1 MCLIIAETGNRKLY
15 LEIIIMIIRKIP
27 SSGEELPVVGIGTWK
42 AFDVSQDQY
51 PDLKKVLSALHE
63 GGGRLID
70 SSPMYGKSE
79 AVIGAITAPLETV
92 NDFFY
97 ATKVWTTGKEQ
108 GIQQMED
115 SIKKMGRRTVD
126 LMQIHNLTDWK
137 THMPQL
143 RRWKEEG
150 KIRYIGITHYTD
162 ASHEKLEEVMI
173 AEKPDFVQFNY
184 SIESRNAE
192 KRLLDAASSLG
203 IATLIN
209 RPFGTGD
216 LFNKVRGKVLPA
228 WAIENDM
235 KTWSEYFLKYIIAH
249 PAVTWVIPA
258 TANPEHA
265 NENVKAGIGK
275 LPEKEVRKMMVDHL
289 RDL

>member
-1 MCLIIAETGNRKLY
+1 
-15 LEIIIMIIRKIP
+15 MIIRKIP

-42 AFDVSQDQY
+42 SFDVGKEQY
-51 PDLKKVLSALHE
+51 SDLKKVLSSLHK

-79 AVIGAITAPLETV
+79 AVIGAITSQMVTT
-92 NDFFY
+92 NNFFY
-97 ATKVWTTGKEQ
+97 ATKVWTTGKEK
-108 GIQQMED
+108 GIHQMET
-115 SIKKMGRRTVD
+115 SMKKMGRKAID

-150 KIRYIGITHYTD
+150 LIRYIGITHYTD
-162 ASHEKLEEVMI
+162 ASHEMLEGIMI

-216 LFNKVRGKVLPA
+216 LFNKVRGKELPA
-228 WAIENDM
+228 WAIDNDM
-235 KTWSEYFLKYIIAH
+235 GTWSKYFLKYIVAN
-249 PAVTWVIPA
+249 PAVTCIIPA
-258 TANPEHA
+258 TGNPEH
-265 NENVKAGIGK
+265 EDQNVKAGTGK
-275 LPEKEVRKMMVDHL
+275 LPGKELRKMMVDYFH
-289 RDL
+289 DL